1 LHTLALFD
9 FRFVCRKN
17 ETPLSHPEQ
26 EVRTAHAEDAV
37 DVHIDV
43 QKQQAKRPRQPV
55 DEPDCGKPP
64 AYPQDWMCKKP
75 VFWAKGFFVQHQCSI
90 DTMLFQP
97 LRDRVNR

>member
-9 FRFVCRKN
+9 FSSVCRKN

-26 EVRTAHAEDAV
+26 EVRTARAEDAL
-37 DVHIDV
+37 DV

>member
-9 FRFVCRKN
+9 FRSVCKKN
-17 ETPLSHPEQ
+17 ETPLSHPERKACPAW
-26 EVRTAHAEDAV
+26 VEDFV